1 MHLRIPN
8 TPLTIVGDPCQAS
21 SVPFSGH
28 VEVACRPAQ
37 QADISSIQLTL
48 VRTTKIKKAAD
59 ALLASRRRSFG
70 NHSPTRDKRTSVE
83 ELQRW
88 TIAYPPSAALT
99 TVTTTT
105 ATRPGL
111 IRRSSGDRN
120 TVLVPFHIRIPGHLP
135 ATTTTPLGSTS
146 YALAATALS
155 ASTGKPLLRTETPL
169 TLRRAL
175 HLPLGPASVVLRRR
189 FPESLVSTRL
199 AVPGV
204 VRAADAFTARLA
216 VGGSV
221 TRRGRTATHLALRR
235 LDWRVEERTAVVVGG
250 AAPSSPPPFSE
261 VEAGSAGAAAERE
274 RERDRERDA
283 QCSHVRKLA
292 QGKWEGGG
300 WTGNLDKLPAPA
312 ADGGD
317 VEVEFHVAVPAS
329 AKALCSVDPRFGPP
343 TTTTTTTGEPGGEHA
358 AASLAVSHV
367 LVLELITVELKY
379 NVDSGELV
387 NMYPFPQRKFGAV
400 YDITVADWDYDGGGS
415 SSSVQTLALPPCGE
429 VLGERPPS
437 YDSVAVM

>member
-28 VEVACRPAQ
+28 VEVACKPAQ
-37 QADISSIQLTL
+37 QADISSIQLAL
-48 VRTTKIKKAAD
+48 VRTTKIKKAAAPKAPD

-88 TIAYPPSAALT
+88 TIAYPPSAAP
-99 TVTTTT
+99 TTTT
-105 ATRPGL
+105 TTTRPGL
-111 IRRSSGDRN
+111 IRRSSSDKN

-235 LDWRVEERTAVVVGG
+235 LDWRVEERTAVVVGSSS
-250 AAPSSPPPFSE
+250 SSPPPFSE
-261 VEAGSAGAAAERE
+261 VEAGSAGATAERDRERE
-274 RERDRERDA
+274 RERERDA

-343 TTTTTTTGEPGGEHA
+343 TTTTTGEPGGEHS

-415 SSSVQTLALPPCGE
+415 SAQTLTLPPCGE